1 MEENFTF
8 VVSGVARDMGDAGRV
23 AEELLRELKNMV
35 WREVWRDE
43 IELPGV
49 ELDVRE
55 AEGGGYLVIAR
66 LDFGSIRGSG
76 E

>member
-8 VVSGVARDMGDAGRV
+8 VVSGVARDMGDAGSV
-23 AEELLRELKNMV
+23 AEELLRELKDMV

-43 IELPGV
+43 IDLPGV